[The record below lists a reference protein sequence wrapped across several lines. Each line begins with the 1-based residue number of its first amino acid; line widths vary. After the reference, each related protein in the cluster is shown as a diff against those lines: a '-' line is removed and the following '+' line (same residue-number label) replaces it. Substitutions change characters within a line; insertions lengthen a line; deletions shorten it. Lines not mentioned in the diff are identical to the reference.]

1 MVGRGD
7 QFVEIIRKYVLEFCW
22 RCALNTDLQRGDP
35 LANMINSF
43 AAIFA
48 EKSDPVEV
56 LNDFVVRQRF
66 LDRDMLFGRMR
77 RDRHN
82 TNERR

>member
-7 QFVEIIRKYVLEFCW
+7 QFVEIIRKYVLEFWW

-35 LANMINSF
+35 LANMFNPF
-43 AAIFA
+43 AAIFS

-56 LNDFVVRQRF
+56 LNDFGVRQRF
-66 LDRDMLFGRMR
+66 LDRDTLFGRIR
-77 RDRHN
+77 LSYHN